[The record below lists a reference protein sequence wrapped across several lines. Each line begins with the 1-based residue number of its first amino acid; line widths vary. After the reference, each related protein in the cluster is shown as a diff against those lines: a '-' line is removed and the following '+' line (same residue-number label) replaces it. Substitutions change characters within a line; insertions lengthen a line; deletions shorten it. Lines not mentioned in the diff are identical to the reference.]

1 MVGISQE
8 KEKEENED
16 EEEVEEAGVN
26 EEIPATDDVA
36 MDLNHQRG
44 EANKSLQK
52 KLDWTSTSLASE
64 VFEKTGV
71 VQKEAHSSI
80 NLAWPG
86 FPEIVDCPTQISQ
99 NTEGKSD
106 LAEVALKNCIL
117 HVVSNKLRT
126 YLQTKLG
133 LAA

>member
-1 MVGISQE
+1 MSH
-8 KEKEENED
+8 NED

-44 EANKSLQK
+44 EADKSLQK

-80 NLAWPG
+80 QPRFG
-86 FPEIVDCPTQISQ
+86 FPEIVDCPTQISR

-106 LAEVALKNCIL
+106 LAEVALKNYSL
-117 HVVSNKLRT
+117 HVISNKLRT